1 MFYLIF
7 IYNVYLHSYL
17 VNNVKYVA
25 LPILYH
31 GKSGYMGKQ
40 PQTPF
45 YLCLAISFVRKNNE
59 FKTILYF

>member
-1 MFYLIF
+1 M
-7 IYNVYLHSYL
+7 YNGYLHSYL

-25 LPILYH
+25 LPIIPW
-31 GKSGYMGKQ
+31 KSGYMGKQ

-45 YLCLAISFVRKNNE
+45 YLILAIAFVRKNNE